1 MSTVGSD
8 QHLSSARTYFA
19 ELDSGRIPDELFSPD
34 FEFWFPKFG
43 VGHGLE
49 ELREFATGLISGGLK
64 VTHHRDR
71 LKYYSFGSHVVVEGT
86 TFGTDG
92 AGQSWNGGETSGGR
106 FCSVF
111 DFDDSGLIRR
121 MYVYM
126 DPDYTG
132 ADRDRFR
139 WKRSVQRW

>member
-1 MSTVGSD
+1 
-8 QHLSSARTYFA
+8 
-19 ELDSGRIPDELFSPD
+19 LDSGRIPEKLFAPD

-43 VGHGLE
+43 VGRGLE
-49 ELREFATGLISGGLK
+49 ELREFATGLKSAGIK
-64 VTHHRDR
+64 VLHHRDR
-71 LKYYSFGSHVVVEGT
+71 LKFYSFGSHVFVEGT
-86 TFGTDG
+86 TFGTDR

-111 DFDDSGLIRR
+111 DFDENGLIQR

-139 WKRSVQRW
+139 WNRSAPRW